1 MLTPEEFELLQRA
14 LRTESGLA
22 VPADH
27 RFTRTPPQ
35 HFPNSIPV
43 SLPPHLMYQALFA
56 SPGQRLP
63 PPRLPLLTRHVV
75 PPGPEMN
82 PLSLQPPTVIPPGP
96 EVMPCPLPPRHV
108 VPAGQEM
115 VPLPLQPPTVIP
127 PGPEMNQLLL
137 QSGTVVPL
145 GPEMMP
151 PPLPRPVG
159 TFIPRQPG
167 VIPPLLH
174 EQQSTSLGPHAD
186 NQPVRQTALP
196 VEMPP
201 KKKQATDRHRTL
213 VECKQSQSR
222 PTTAVSLAT
231 SSSSLLIVVP
241 TYNVM
246 KAAGTVVV
254 IQVCCSQSIISRCS
268 CAQATN
274 NSKPKFK
281 SIPHHKTKYIQSN
294 PVSSPLLVHHQ
305 IVARGEVAS

>member
-1 MLTPEEFELLQRA
+1 MYTSPLRPGRSPDRRRIDAVDTCPLVSGKMLTPEEFEHLQRV

-22 VPADH
+22 MPADH

-35 HFPNSIPV
+35 HFPNSVPV
-43 SLPPHLMYQALFA
+43 ALPPHLAYRALFA

-63 PPRLPLLTRHVV
+63 PPRLPLLIRHVV

-96 EVMPCPLPPRHV
+96 D
-108 VPAGQEM
+108 
-115 VPLPLQPPTVIP
+115 
-127 PGPEMNQLLL
+127 MNQLLL

-213 VECKQSQSR
+213 VECKQSQRR

-246 KAAGTVVV
+246 KAVGTVVV

-281 SIPHHKTKYIQSN
+281 SVPHHKTKYIQSN
-294 PVSSPLLVHHQ
+294 PVSSPLLVHRQ